1 VGRRVARIVIYFV
14 AAVAAIAMFAVAPTA
29 IINRAKFGT
38 FDTVGPP
45 PRVDWCGRRY
55 YPGSTTD
62 TLAQVE
68 AFLLLNSRQSLTRI
82 DTAPSGMP
90 IVAHVIPPQ
99 VRAQYHTD
107 VCAMEIWVQTGE
119 DAYLG
124 YGLSGG
130 P

>member
-1 VGRRVARIVIYFV
+1 
-14 AAVAAIAMFAVAPTA
+14 MFAVAPTA

-55 YPGSTTD
+55 YPGGTTD
-62 TLAQVE
+62 KLAQVQ
-68 AFLLLNSRQSLTRI
+68 AFLLLNSTQGLTRI

-90 IVAHVIPPQ
+90 IVANVIPPR
-99 VRAQYHTD
+99 VRASYHTD

-124 YGLSGG
+124 YELSGG

>member
-1 VGRRVARIVIYFV
+1 VGRRVTRSVIYSV
-14 AAVAAIAMFAVAPTA
+14 AAIAAIAMFAVAPTA
-29 IINRAKFGT
+29 IINRARFGT

-68 AFLLLNSRQSLTRI
+68 AFLLLNSRQGLTRI

-90 IVAHVIPPQ
+90 IVANVIPAQ
-99 VRAQYHTD
+99 VRVQYHTD
-107 VCAMEIWVQTGE
+107 VCAMK
-119 DAYLG
+119 
-124 YGLSGG
+124 SGCR
-130 P
+130 PVRTHTSATD